1 MYSKLFH
8 TTVYYNYYS
17 ILRTTQ
23 VLNTYIISKYTKQH
37 NILILSYTY
46 TLRNE
51 ERTCSN
57 CLALIHL
64 LEIVNNV

>member
-1 MYSKLFH
+1 MYAKLFH

-23 VLNTYIISKYTKQH
+23 ALNKYIISKYTKQH

-51 ERTCSN
+51 ETTCSN
-57 CLALIHL
+57 CLAFYSLIG
-64 LEIVNNV
+64 